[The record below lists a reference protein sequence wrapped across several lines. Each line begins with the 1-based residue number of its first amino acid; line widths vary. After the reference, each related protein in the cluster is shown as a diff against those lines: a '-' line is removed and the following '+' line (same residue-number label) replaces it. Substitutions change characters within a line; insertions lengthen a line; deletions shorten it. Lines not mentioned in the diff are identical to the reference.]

1 MLLSIH
7 AIFGGTIVIST
18 GIKPT
23 QQALKAY
30 FSNICN
36 IQHIPN
42 KEDVSKTKQNILQT
56 GWRGPSRTKLG

>member
-18 GIKPT
+18 GIKTT

-42 KEDVSKTKQNILQT
+42 KEDVPKMEQNML
-56 GWRGPSRTKLG
+56 

>member
-18 GIKPT
+18 SIKTT

-30 FSNICN
+30 FSNIYN

-42 KEDVSKTKQNILQT
+42 KEDISKRKQNTL
-56 GWRGPSRTKLG
+56 

>member
-18 GIKPT
+18 GIKTT

-30 FSNICN
+30 FNNIYK

-42 KEDVSKTKQNILQT
+42 KEGISKTKQNML
-56 GWRGPSRTKLG
+56 